1 MEEDEENVKET
12 DVHEVIFI
20 IYAFFCIYLIV
31 ISLNSF
37 AKACFHN
44 VFIIHGFCI
53 IPILFIRFLP

>member
-1 MEEDEENVKET
+1 MDVKET

-20 IYAFFCIYLIV
+20 IYELFSYL
-31 ISLNSF
+31 LNCDYSEHL

-44 VFIIHGFCI
+44 VFIIHSFFI